1 MADSTAPDISRPFG
15 YTASIL
21 AALILVGIALTVPA
35 VVDGRPVL
43 FALDWAPSLGISLAF
58 MVDGLSLIFGLLISG
73 IGSLIFLYATGYM
86 GNHPQFGRFVLFLF
100 AFMVSMLGLVLARD
114 LITLFL
120 FWELTSITSY
130 LLIGFDHNNPRA
142 RRNALQAMLVTAG
155 GGLALL
161 AGKTDQIEMTHAAI
175 AGAAL
180 LLIGEIGLWV
190 GAACLGLTLF
200 KKRKAMLNRLLGRRP
215 AAPSEV

>member
-1 MADSTAPDISRPFG
+1 MEIAVTAVQKAKTS
-15 YTASIL
+15 
-21 AALILVGIALTVPA
+21 LT
-35 VVDGRPVL
+35 R
-43 FALDWAPSLGISLAF
+43 
-58 MVDGLSLIFGLLISG
+58 
-73 IGSLIFLYATGYM
+73 
-86 GNHPQFGRFVLFLF
+86 
-100 AFMVSMLGLVLARD
+100 AR
-114 LITLFL
+114 
-120 FWELTSITSY
+120 
-130 LLIGFDHNNPRA
+130 LIGFV
-142 RRNALQAMLVTAG
+142 AMAVCAIGYIG

-200 KKRKAMLNRLLGRRP
+200 KKRKAMLNRLMGRRP

>member
-1 MADSTAPDISRPFG
+1 MTPVQKTKTPLTRIR
-15 YTASIL
+15 
-21 AALILVGIALTVPA
+21 LVGFVAMA
-35 VVDGRPVL
+35 VC
-43 FALDWAPSLGISLAF
+43 A
-58 MVDGLSLIFGLLISG
+58 
-73 IGSLIFLYATGYM
+73 IGY
-86 GNHPQFGRFVLFLF
+86 V
-100 AFMVSMLGLVLARD
+100 
-114 LITLFL
+114 
-120 FWELTSITSY
+120 
-130 LLIGFDHNNPRA
+130 
-142 RRNALQAMLVTAG
+142 G

-161 AGKTDQIEMTHAAI
+161 AGKTGQIEMTHAAI

>member
-1 MADSTAPDISRPFG
+1 MEIAVTAVQKAKPP
-15 YTASIL
+15 
-21 AALILVGIALTVPA
+21 LT
-35 VVDGRPVL
+35 R
-43 FALDWAPSLGISLAF
+43 
-58 MVDGLSLIFGLLISG
+58 
-73 IGSLIFLYATGYM
+73 T
-86 GNHPQFGRFVLFLF
+86 R
-100 AFMVSMLGLVLARD
+100 
-114 LITLFL
+114 
-120 FWELTSITSY
+120 
-130 LLIGFDHNNPRA
+130 LIGFV
-142 RRNALQAMLVTAG
+142 AMAVCAIGYIG

-215 AAPSEV
+215 ATPSEV